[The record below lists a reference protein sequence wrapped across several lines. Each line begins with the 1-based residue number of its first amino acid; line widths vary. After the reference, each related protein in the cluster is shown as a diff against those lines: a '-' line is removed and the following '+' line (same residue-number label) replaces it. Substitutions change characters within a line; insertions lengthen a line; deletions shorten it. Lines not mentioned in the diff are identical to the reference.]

1 MLFSALN
8 EGPSRLISALSH
20 DKVRLGSGLLCVQ
33 DEWAWW
39 GRISVV
45 FLYRECTGCMFTL
58 VMEAPRDR
66 NCNFSDHFL
75 PLCFGLAPPCSLAVI
90 NSQDRPSEKSSVRV
104 VRAADRQKN
113 SSETKDH
120 VWRSWG
126 RCFRAQFVSLI
137 SRSNYQTLDG
147 DSLSQVISVCYSV
160 CYSVCVFFKYR
171 TQNENFWKM
180 FMWPF
185 DL

>member
-45 FLYRECTGCMFTL
+45 FLHRECTGCMFTL

-75 PLCFGLAPPCSLAVI
+75 PLCFGLAPPCSLAAI

-137 SRSNYQTLDG
+137 SRSMHELWNPGWRLT
-147 DSLSQVISVCYSV
+147 ISKSDFCMLFCECVC
-160 CYSVCVFFKYR
+160 FFVV
-171 TQNENFWKM
+171 
-180 FMWPF
+180 
-185 DL
+185 